1 MYFLKIR
8 IFDKFSYTM
17 LTSKYKQL
25 RGDFMLET
33 LKKRKSI
40 CALFLMIMMLCTML
54 PVNVFAAEADD
65 VVSKE
70 KLVQIVTEDVDSLDF
85 SSLGI
90 DKVINNVNNTV
101 EENVKKAVKEI
112 LTPENV
118 KVLLKVTIKAEIKK
132 DLEKYN
138 IPEYIDIDKL
148 VDDIIA
154 SKFVDVLLTNKLTQ
168 KVIDR
173 TIDYAVSDI
182 MNQVKLP
189 TTSEIISISRE
200 KIINK
205 SVEEVYNSDKK
216 ELLYYNYKIQFQGIK
231 PVKVCTGW
239 NETSIAAKVKLDA
252 SSVIA
257 EECKIPDLNGVDYNG
272 IIREAAKRAVRDVVK
287 EEIINANNT
296 IKNAIKDKIDEI
308 ISSYPR

>member
-1 MYFLKIR
+1 
-8 IFDKFSYTM
+8 
-17 LTSKYKQL
+17 
-25 RGDFMLET
+25 MLET

-40 CALFLMIMMLCTML
+40 CALFLTVMMICTML
-54 PVNVFAAEADD
+54 PATVFAAEVDD

-85 SSLGI
+85 ESLGI
-90 DKVINNVNNTV
+90 DKVINGVNSAV
-101 EENVKKAVKEI
+101 EENVKEAVKEI

-132 DLEKYN
+132 ELEKYN

-148 VDDIIA
+148 VDEIIDSKAVDI
-154 SKFVDVLLTNKLTQ
+154 LLTNKLTQ

-173 TIDYAVSDI
+173 TIDYAVNDI
-182 MNQVKLP
+182 MNEVKLP
-189 TTSEIISISRE
+189 TTEEIISVSRG

-205 SVEEVYNSDKK
+205 CVEEIYSSDKK
-216 ELLYYNYKIQFQGIK
+216 EVLYYNYKIEFQGIK
-231 PVKVCTGW
+231 PVRVCTGW
-239 NETSIAAKVKLDA
+239 NETSIGAKVKLDA

-257 EECKIPDLNGVDYNG
+257 EECKVPDLSSIDYNG
-272 IIREAAKRAVRDVVK
+272 IIKEAAKRAVKDVVK
-287 EEIINANNT
+287 EEIINANNI
-296 IKNAIKDKIDEI
+296 IKDAIKDKIDEI